1 MFSFAADN
9 NSSDEEAELDFG
21 PNTSTSNSAGL
32 GSLFGS
38 ERHTAASN
46 TKLVYQAPK
55 QPGSGSGSGAETKM
69 RTVEIVQEKEEE
81 KLEVMSN
88 VRSGVKMAT
97 AVSAYKYE
105 NGGYESL
112 GKLGLAIIGIIQLL
126 PGAALPRQAERRGRG
141 KHRAE
146 VRVQGAAGDGIILFL
161 AKNLKWEMCRI
172 TMPILWTRAARAGL
186 CALTLRTSS

>member
-46 TKLVYQAPK
+46 SKLVYQAPK
-55 QPGSGSGSGAETKM
+55 QPGSGAETKM

-112 GKLGLAIIGIIQLL
+112 GKLGLAIIGKKESNCYQVLL
-126 PGAALPRQAERRGRG
+126 YRG
-141 KHRAE
+141 KQSAVAVANIGPRF
-146 VRVQGAAGDGIILFL
+146 VFRVQQVT
-161 AKNLKWEMCRI
+161 E
-172 TMPILWTRAARAGL
+172 
-186 CALTLRTSS
+186 

>member
-21 PNTSTSNSAGL
+21 PNTSTSNSSAGL

-46 TKLVYQAPK
+46 SKLVYQAPK
-55 QPGSGSGSGAETKM
+55 QPGSGSGAETKM

-112 GKLGLAIIGIIQLL
+112 GKLGLAIIGKKESNCYQVLL
-126 PGAALPRQAERRGRG
+126 YRG
-141 KHRAE
+141 KQSAVAVANIGPRF
-146 VRVQGAAGDGIILFL
+146 VFRVQQVT
-161 AKNLKWEMCRI
+161 E
-172 TMPILWTRAARAGL
+172 
-186 CALTLRTSS
+186 

>member
-21 PNTSTSNSAGL
+21 PNTSTSSSAGL

-38 ERHTAASN
+38 QRHTAASN
-46 TKLVYQAPK
+46 SKLVYQAPK
-55 QPGSGSGSGAETKM
+55 QPGSGAETKM

-112 GKLGLAIIGIIQLL
+112 GKLGLAIIGKKESNCYQVLL
-126 PGAALPRQAERRGRG
+126 YRG
-141 KHRAE
+141 KQSAVAVANIGPRF
-146 VRVQGAAGDGIILFL
+146 VFRVQQVT
-161 AKNLKWEMCRI
+161 E
-172 TMPILWTRAARAGL
+172 
-186 CALTLRTSS
+186 

>member
-21 PNTSTSNSAGL
+21 PNTSTSSSAGL

-38 ERHTAASN
+38 QRHTAASN
-46 TKLVYQAPK
+46 SKLVYQAPK
-55 QPGSGSGSGAETKM
+55 QPGSGAETKM

-112 GKLGLAIIGIIQLL
+112 GKLGLAIIGKKESNCYQVLL
-126 PGAALPRQAERRGRG
+126 YRG
-141 KHRAE
+141 KQSAVAVANIRPRF
-146 VRVQGAAGDGIILFL
+146 VFRVQQVT
-161 AKNLKWEMCRI
+161 E
-172 TMPILWTRAARAGL
+172 
-186 CALTLRTSS
+186 

>member
-32 GSLFGS
+32 GNLFGS

-46 TKLVYQAPK
+46 SKLVYQAPK
-55 QPGSGSGSGAETKM
+55 QPGSGAETKM

-112 GKLGLAIIGIIQLL
+112 GKLGLAIIGKKESNCYQVLL
-126 PGAALPRQAERRGRG
+126 YRG
-141 KHRAE
+141 KQSAVAVANIGPRF
-146 VRVQGAAGDGIILFL
+146 VFRVQQVT
-161 AKNLKWEMCRI
+161 E
-172 TMPILWTRAARAGL
+172 
-186 CALTLRTSS
+186 

>member
-55 QPGSGSGSGAETKM
+55 QPGSGAETKM

-112 GKLGLAIIGIIQLL
+112 GKLGLAIIGKKESNCYQVLL
-126 PGAALPRQAERRGRG
+126 YRG
-141 KHRAE
+141 KQSAVAVANIGPRF
-146 VRVQGAAGDGIILFL
+146 VFRVQQVT
-161 AKNLKWEMCRI
+161 E
-172 TMPILWTRAARAGL
+172 
-186 CALTLRTSS
+186 

>member
-38 ERHTAASN
+38 QRHTAASN
-46 TKLVYQAPK
+46 SKLVYQAPK
-55 QPGSGSGSGAETKM
+55 QPGSGAETKM

-112 GKLGLAIIGIIQLL
+112 GKLGLAIIGKKESNCYQVLL
-126 PGAALPRQAERRGRG
+126 YRG
-141 KHRAE
+141 KQSAVAVANIGPRF
-146 VRVQGAAGDGIILFL
+146 VFRVQQVT
-161 AKNLKWEMCRI
+161 E
-172 TMPILWTRAARAGL
+172 
-186 CALTLRTSS
+186 

>member
-21 PNTSTSNSAGL
+21 PNTSTSSKAGL
-32 GSLFGS
+32 GNLFGS

-55 QPGSGSGSGAETKM
+55 QPGSGAETKM

-112 GKLGLAIIGIIQLL
+112 GKLGLAIIGKKESNCYQVLL
-126 PGAALPRQAERRGRG
+126 YRG
-141 KHRAE
+141 KQSAVAVANIGPRF
-146 VRVQGAAGDGIILFL
+146 VFRVQQVT
-161 AKNLKWEMCRI
+161 E
-172 TMPILWTRAARAGL
+172 
-186 CALTLRTSS
+186 

>member
-21 PNTSTSNSAGL
+21 PNTSTSSTSAGL

-38 ERHTAASN
+38 QRHTAASN
-46 TKLVYQAPK
+46 SKLVYQAPK
-55 QPGSGSGSGAETKM
+55 QPGSGAETKM

-112 GKLGLAIIGIIQLL
+112 GKLGLAIIGKKESNCYQVLL
-126 PGAALPRQAERRGRG
+126 YRG
-141 KHRAE
+141 KQSAVAVANIGPRF
-146 VRVQGAAGDGIILFL
+146 VFRVQQVTA
-161 AKNLKWEMCRI
+161 
-172 TMPILWTRAARAGL
+172 
-186 CALTLRTSS
+186 

>member
-21 PNTSTSNSAGL
+21 PNTSTSNSSAGL
-32 GSLFGS
+32 SSLFGS
-38 ERHTAASN
+38 QRHTAASN
-46 TKLVYQAPK
+46 SKLVYQAPK
-55 QPGSGSGSGAETKM
+55 QPGSSAETKM

-112 GKLGLAIIGIIQLL
+112 GKLGLAIIGKKESNCYQVLL
-126 PGAALPRQAERRGRG
+126 YRG
-141 KHRAE
+141 KQSAVAVANIGPRF
-146 VRVQGAAGDGIILFL
+146 VFRVQQVT
-161 AKNLKWEMCRI
+161 E
-172 TMPILWTRAARAGL
+172 
-186 CALTLRTSS
+186 

>member
-1 MFSFAADN
+1 MFSFAANN
-9 NSSDEEAELDFG
+9 NSSDEEAELDFS

-38 ERHTAASN
+38 QRHTAASN
-46 TKLVYQAPK
+46 SKLVYQAPK
-55 QPGSGSGSGAETKM
+55 QPGSGAETKM

-112 GKLGLAIIGIIQLL
+112 GKLGLAIIGKKESNCYQVLL
-126 PGAALPRQAERRGRG
+126 YRG
-141 KHRAE
+141 KQSAVAVANIGPRF
-146 VRVQGAAGDGIILFL
+146 VFRVQQVT
-161 AKNLKWEMCRI
+161 E
-172 TMPILWTRAARAGL
+172 
-186 CALTLRTSS
+186 